1 MKSEKSLAYY
11 NTVRKVDMTYVLEV
25 ASVDKLHLEQNVEE
39 KLDFRVFSHY
49 FRSQKGAVKFFL

>member
-11 NTVRKVDMTYVLEV
+11 NTVREVDMTYVLEV

-39 KLDFRVFSHY
+39 KLDFRVFSH
-49 FRSQKGAVKFFL
+49 FFCSQKCAVKFFL